1 MVLAWVEK
9 VDMPK
14 INPAQSL
21 VDLLRGRGKLYDPR
35 VEEALLAIPR
45 HLFLPDAPI
54 EQVYDDQSIPVKT
67 DLRGDAT
74 CSDTMPSMV
83 AHLLQQL
90 SLKQG
95 QNVLHIGTGT
105 GYVSALMAYL
115 VGREGSITTVEID
128 RDVAK
133 EAEANLARNGY
144 SMVKVVNTD
153 GAEGYAPRAAYD
165 RIVATCGIW
174 DMPPTWIKQIKPE
187 GRIIAPIWL
196 DGLQVMASFKLEA
209 DGTLYAENVMPSAF
223 IYIRGIAEGPIVRK
237 FVGSTELMLL
247 ADEIHEVDTVALS
260 MVLSNDADTCHLS
273 YPLNTI
279 EYWYGFI
286 PFMMLHEGDK
296 DVFALYT
303 IRDGYKAYGMEGE
316 GFVLLSPA
324 SAAFVP
330 YYGMGLV
337 HCFASSDTFI
347 EIDTQLQAWQ
357 QAGRPTIDSLRLR
370 LIPNHLPIP
379 DITSGKVYPR
389 RHHHLHVWFDS

>member
-1 MVLAWVEK
+1 
-9 VDMPK
+9 MPK

-21 VDLLRGRGKLYDPR
+21 VDLLRARGKLHDPR
-35 VEEALLAIPR
+35 VEEALLAVPR

-54 EQVYDDQSIPVKT
+54 DQVYDDQSIPVKT

-74 CSDTMPSMV
+74 CADTMPSMV

-90 SLKQG
+90 GLQRG

-105 GYVSALMAYL
+105 GYVSALIAYL
-115 VGREGSITTVEID
+115 VGEQGSVTTLEIERETAV
-128 RDVAK
+128 
-133 EAEANLARNGY
+133 EAEANLIRNGY
-144 SMVKVVNTD
+144 GMVKVVNID

-174 DMPPTWIKQIKPE
+174 DMPPIWVKQIKPE

-196 DGLQVMASFKLEA
+196 DGLQVMASFRLET
-209 DGTLYAENVMPSAF
+209 DGTLYAQNVMPSAF
-223 IYIRGIAEGPIVRK
+223 VYIRGIAEGPTVRK

-247 ADEIHEVDTVALS
+247 ADEIHKVDTVALS
-260 MVLSNDADTCHLS
+260 MLLSNDADTCYLS
-273 YPLNTI
+273 APLNTI

-286 PFMMLHEGDK
+286 PFLMLHEGKD

-303 IRDGYKAYGMEGE
+303 IRKGYKAYGMEGE
-316 GFVLLSPA
+316 GFALLSPA

-330 YYGMGLV
+330 YYGMGMV

-347 EIDTQLQAWQ
+347 EIEHQLQAWQ
-357 QAGRPTIDSLRLR
+357 QLGRPTIDGLCLR

-379 DITSGKVYPR
+379 DITLGKVYPR
-389 RHHHLHVWFDS
+389 RHHHLHVWFEQ

>member
-1 MVLAWVEK
+1 
-9 VDMPK
+9 MPK
-14 INPAQSL
+14 VNPAQSL
-21 VDLLRGRGKLYDPR
+21 VDLLRERGKLYDPR

-90 SLKQG
+90 SLQPG

-105 GYVSALMAYL
+105 GYVSALMAHL
-115 VGREGSITTVEID
+115 VHKEGTITTIEID
-128 RDVAK
+128 RDIAK
-133 EAEANLARNGY
+133 EAEANLVRNGY
-144 SMVKVVNTD
+144 GMVKVVNKD

-174 DMPPTWIKQIKPE
+174 DMPTAWIKQIKPE

-223 IYIRGIAEGPIVRK
+223 VYIRGIAEGPMVRK

-247 ADEIHEVDTVALS
+247 ADEIHEVDTVALA
-260 MVLSNDADTCHLS
+260 MLLANDADICYLS
-273 YPLNTI
+273 APLNTI

-316 GFVLLSPA
+316 GFALLSAA

-330 YYGMGLV
+330 YYGMGMV

-347 EIDTQLQAWQ
+347 EIEKQLSAWQ
-357 QAGRPTIDSLRLR
+357 SLGRPTISQLRLR
-370 LIPNHLPIP
+370 LIPKDQPLSQ
-379 DITSGKVYPR
+379 ITMGKLYPR
-389 RHHHLHVWFDS
+389 RHHYLHVWFDQ